1 MKRKTIEIVL
11 RGFLFVLYFSHF
23 TFGLHGS
30 HLKKFKKKSLKKFS
44 GEHKDNYRV
53 FISRNYGFDS
63 CPLKIRFLKLT
74 YLPEKGR
81 FESKYLIYEQI
92 SAGNYQT

>member
-1 MKRKTIEIVL
+1 MILEL
-11 RGFLFVLYFSHF
+11 ERGR
-23 TFGLHGS
+23 
-30 HLKKFKKKSLKKFS
+30 KFS
-44 GEHKDNYRV
+44 GEHKDNTV

-81 FESKYLIYEQI
+81 LEGKYLFYEQI